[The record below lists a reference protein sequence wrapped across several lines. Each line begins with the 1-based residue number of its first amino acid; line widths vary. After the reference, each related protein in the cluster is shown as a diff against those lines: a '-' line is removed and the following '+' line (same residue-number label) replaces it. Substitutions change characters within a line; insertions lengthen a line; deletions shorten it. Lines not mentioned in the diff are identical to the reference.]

1 MYKYQSR
8 SYKDTKKQCLISY
21 SLFMC
26 TFICLRGLKN
36 LTKKVFELGCL
47 CTLLLFK
54 LAHPL
59 TPSSQS
65 WAPTIEKLSDKR
77 QLTQTIQQTAAESR
91 HPTTRYQQRIQQ
103 TTQKQWRK
111 VCCLIFFVAFAQL

>member
-1 MYKYQSR
+1 
-8 SYKDTKKQCLISY
+8 
-21 SLFMC
+21 MC

-36 LTKKVFELGCL
+36 LIKKVFELGCL

-59 TPSSQS
+59 TPSPQS

-77 QLTQTIQQTAAESR
+77 QPTQTIQQTAADKR
-91 HPTTRYQQRIQQ
+91 HTTIMNNQQPQSTVSTRQRQ
-103 TTQKQWRK
+103 ADKAG
-111 VCCLIFFVAFAQL
+111 FVN